1 MKKTITAVVLGV
13 IVFILVVYVTTSERA
28 KLNNRLDDLQR
39 AIQHNNSARTTQRA
53 SNITENFTVMV
64 RVDKEGHVVPTG
76 IIR

>member
-1 MKKTITAVVLGV
+1 MKKTITAVVLGI

-39 AIQHNNSARTTQRA
+39 AIQYNNSARTTQRA